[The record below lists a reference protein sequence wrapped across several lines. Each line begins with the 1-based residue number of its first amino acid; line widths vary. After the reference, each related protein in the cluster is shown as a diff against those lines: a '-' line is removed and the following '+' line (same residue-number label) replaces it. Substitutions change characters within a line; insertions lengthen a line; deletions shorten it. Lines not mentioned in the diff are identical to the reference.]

1 MDQDVTW
8 REEAAALRD
17 SIEVK
22 EEQISVLRASVSDA
36 VVLVEVARGEYR
48 GLDWSGSRGGWE
60 GDCLR

>member
-17 SIEVK
+17 SVEVK

-36 VVLVEVARGEYR
+36 VVLVEDTG
-48 GLDWSGSRGGWE
+48 
-60 GDCLR
+60 